1 MLAVAGV
8 LAVLLAGGSG
18 FSIVAI
24 KHFDNSLHVN
34 SPPCVG
40 IECRS
45 GEVGGLPHVSTFC
58 ERNACNFLVL
68 GSDSRAGLTPAQQK
82 QFGSPSTVV
91 GQRSDTIILVQYD
104 PNNNRTIVLSIPRDL
119 RVAIPGHGTNKIN
132 TAFSYGPDVLVQTVE
147 KLTGLRIN
155 HYVEVNF
162 SGFQDIV
169 NALGG
174 VPICIDKPLVDS
186 VIDLNLPKAGCYQLN
201 GAKALAFV
209 RARHVQGDL
218 IPDFSRIA
226 RQQQFIRALMQKAMS
241 VGAIFHVA
249 QFVDAAKHNMIIDK
263 TLNIYD
269 LQDLTLRLAKLGSQN
284 VLFRVLPGR
293 PVQIGG
299 VDYVELVQPSA
310 SLLLQR
316 IRDGKGLG
324 SIGEEN
330 IGGAMSPAAVTVHVL
345 DANSGGKAQQVY
357 AYLQKSGFAVTP
369 VQAAPAQ
376 FTKSEMLFGHGA
388 TNQKTL
394 VNAYLASLDAVYD
407 NADTNQS
414 DITVVIGPD
423 FKGVP
428 S

>member
-24 KHFDNSLHVN
+24 KHFDHSLLVG
-34 SPPCVG
+34 SLCVG
-40 IECRS
+40 VECRP
-45 GEVGGLPHVSTFC
+45 GEAGLPDVSTFC
-58 ERNACNFLVL
+58 EHDACNFLVL

-82 QFGSPSTVV
+82 QFGSSSTVV

-147 KLTGLRIN
+147 KLTGLKIN

-174 VPICIDKPLVDS
+174 VPVCIDKPMVDS
-186 VIDLNLPKAGCYQLN
+186 VINLNLAKAGCYQLN

-241 VGAIFHVA
+241 VGAIFHIS
-249 QFVDAAKHNMIIDK
+249 QFVAAAKNNMVIDSH
-263 TLNIYD
+263 LNIYD

-324 SIGEEN
+324 SIGEQSLGTAPSTAS
-330 IGGAMSPAAVTVHVL
+330 ITVHVL

-376 FTKSEMLFGHGA
+376 FTKSDILFGHGA
-388 TNQKTL
+388 TNQKNV

-407 NADTNQS
+407 NTNTNQS